1 MLARAGGAVN
11 VTLPFLDHTAYSEKS
26 GDTSR
31 WAVGLGRYGFE
42 RISKLLKVQLIPVRN
57 RK

>member
-1 MLARAGGAVN
+1 MLARAGGANN
-11 VTLPFLDHTAYSEKS
+11 VTLPFLDYTANPAKA

-42 RISKLLKVQLIPVRN
+42 RISKLL
-57 RK
+57 